1 MILQK
6 IIQNKRLQ
14 LTTDQQELSIEKM
27 EERLD
32 KLAPLPLRS
41 FREAL
46 LTGKDIAIIGEI
58 KKASP
63 SRGVFRADF
72 DPLELARLYQCSGV
86 QALSVLTERKF
97 FQGKDQ
103 YLTVVRQ
110 NSSLPIL
117 RKDFI
122 IDPWQIY
129 QSRLLG
135 ADALLLIVSILS
147 LPELID
153 YYRLAKNLGLDCLVE
168 VHNRQELAMALEADV
183 EIIGINNRD
192 LKNFSV
198 SLQTTEK
205 LIQHIPAG
213 KIVVS
218 ASGINSSKDL
228 QYLRNLGVNGLLIG
242 ESLMRAGDLKKMVR
256 SLRGEG

>member
-14 LTTDQQELSIEKM
+14 LTTAQQELSIEKM

-72 DPLELARLYQCSGV
+72 DPFELARLYQCSGV

-97 FQGKDQ
+97 FQGNDQ

-192 LKNFSV
+192 LKNFSI

-205 LIQHIPAG
+205 LMQHIPPG
-213 KIVVS
+213 KIVIS

-242 ESLMRAGDLKKMVR
+242 EALMRAGDLKKMVR

>member
-32 KLAPLPLRS
+32 MLAPLPLRS

-46 LTGKDIAIIGEI
+46 LTSKDIAIIGEI